1 MLIWAGAGIA
11 VKEALVVFTPL
22 TLIVLRFS
30 IAVLLMLCIGLIFR
44 KNEVLGL
51 QRVEKKDIPLFLLG
65 GVLQPFLYF
74 IFETYTY
81 QSFDSPT
88 IAEAMLS
95 TQPIMAPIMAWLLLR
110 EQVTR
115 NNILGILISTAGMLL
130 LLLVGSQDF
139 ALGNPWGILLA
150 VITVSCSVGYGVIL
164 RKIPEK
170 YSSLSIVFYVQLIS
184 LVLFYILWG
193 GDILLNSPQSSSILL
208 NTPQSS
214 SILLNTPQSSSILLN
229 TTQSSSIL
237 LNTPQSSSILLNTPQ
252 SSSILLNTPQ
262 SSSILLNTPQSSSIL
277 LNTPQSS
284 SILLPSILAVL
295 YLAVLASVTAFILF
309 CFTVRYIGVT
319 RANIF
324 NNVRPVFTALIMW
337 IFFSEQLPVWKWIGI
352 IIIIIGLFIS
362 QKQRKT

>member
-150 VITVSCSVGYGVIL
+150 IITVSCSVGYGVIL

-193 GDILLNSPQSSSILL
+193 GDILLNTPQSSSILLNSPQSSSILL
-208 NTPQSS
+208 NSPQH
-214 SILLNTPQSSSILLN
+214 
-229 TTQSSSIL
+229 
-237 LNTPQSSSILLNTPQ
+237 
-252 SSSILLNTPQ
+252 
-262 SSSILLNTPQSSSIL
+262 
-277 LNTPQSS
+277 S

-352 IIIIIGLFIS
+352 VIIIIGLFIS